1 MEFEFA
7 GRMLA
12 ALAVIAVVL
21 FAVQFVARAGLR
33 QRLSTRGGSRLM
45 TVVETTSLP
54 NASSLHAV
62 KVGERYIV
70 VGRSGNYIAMLCELP
85 PQTVEDWLAAQPAS
99 PLRPSALA
107 DMIARLR
114 GSRPQIVTGA
124 NVAPNR
130 AGTATHDEYTHAP
143 STHVCSTRAAANDPS
158 PGASRSRTTKSAS

>member
-70 VGRSGNYIAMLCELP
+70 VGRSGNYISMLCELP

-114 GSRPQIVTGA
+114 GSRPQL
-124 NVAPNR
+124 
-130 AGTATHDEYTHAP
+130 
-143 STHVCSTRAAANDPS
+143 
-158 PGASRSRTTKSAS
+158 